1 MRAWSG
7 HLPTAGSP
15 RLRDRI
21 ARTGDGPLRALHTGR
36 DAIYLAVERPGAA
49 SWCLGLVGATAAA
62 VPNALRTALPDLRS
76 IDPSSARI
84 VGGVLRLGDAPVRLT
99 RLVDVRVPR
108 LRRVP
113 PTAVPDDPAGIAG
126 LIGSGEGL
134 TPYGDDVVC
143 GWLALQRAAR
153 RATPEVDAAIRAAFP
168 RTTLLSATLLDCAIL
183 GEVLPEFAAF
193 VLALGTIDEP
203 RRAAAVAGIGASS
216 GRGLLAGARMAL
228 AGETV
233 SAV

>member
-1 MRAWSG
+1 MRPWSG
-7 HLPTAGSP
+7 HLPAAGSP

-21 ARTGDGPLRALHTGR
+21 AHTGDGPLRTLHTGR
-36 DAIYLAVERPGAA
+36 DAIYLAVERSGLAP
-49 SWCLGLVGATAAA
+49 WCLGLTGAAAAA

-76 IDPSSARI
+76 VDPSSARI

-113 PTAVPDDPAGIAG
+113 PIAGPDDPARIAG
-126 LIGSGEGL
+126 LIGSGDGL

-143 GWLALQRAAR
+143 GWLALHRAAR
-153 RATPEVDAAIRAAFP
+153 RATPAVDAAIRAAFP

-193 VLALGTIDEP
+193 VLSLGTVDEP

-233 SAV
+233 SAA

>member
-1 MRAWSG
+1 MRPWSG
-7 HLPTAGSP
+7 HLPAAGSP

-21 ARTGDGPLRALHTGR
+21 ARTPDGPVRTLHRGR
-36 DAIYLAVERPGAA
+36 DAVYFAVERPGSV
-49 SWCLGLVGATAAA
+49 SWCLGLAGADAAA

-76 IDPSSARI
+76 VDPASARI
-84 VGGVLRLGDAPVRLT
+84 VGGVLRLGDAQVRLT

-113 PTAVPDDPAGIAG
+113 PAAVPDDPDEIAG

-143 GWLALQRAAR
+143 GWLAVQRAAR

-168 RTTLLSATLLDCAIL
+168 RTALLSATLLDCAIL

-193 VLALGTIDEP
+193 VASLGTLDEP
-203 RRAAAVAGIGASS
+203 RRATAVAGIGASS

-233 SAV
+233 SVA